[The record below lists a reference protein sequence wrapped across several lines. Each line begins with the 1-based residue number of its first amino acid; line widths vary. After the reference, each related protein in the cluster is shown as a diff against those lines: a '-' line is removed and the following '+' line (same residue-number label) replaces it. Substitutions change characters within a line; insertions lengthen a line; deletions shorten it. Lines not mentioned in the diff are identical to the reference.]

1 MGKVETKNTHKKM
14 EELFTYLSVAQGG
27 IVMGITLF
35 ILAYYIPKNST
46 ERSDALRWHIVSI
59 ASSYILL
66 TWATVKTAATMIY
79 EVSNIWYWIVMLAYL
94 LGDISLIIIFRK
106 VVRRNRQKNIEEEL
120 RNEIKKQSSHKH

>member
-79 EVSNIWYWIVMLAYL
+79 EASNIWYWIVMLAYL